1 MNILKQITRRLT
13 SPTPNFW
20 KKVIRFGLTLT
31 AISTGLLLA
40 PEGIELP
47 PIVQKIAGYF
57 ATAGFVATVIGK
69 ATTTDHELSN
79 K

>member
-1 MNILKQITRRLT
+1 MKTLWQRLL
-13 SPTPNFW
+13 SETPNFW
-20 KKVIRFGLTLT
+20 KKVLKFGITLT

-47 PIVQKIAGYF
+47 DVVQHIAGHL
-57 ATAGFVATVIGK
+57 ATAGFVLTVVAK
-69 ATTTDHELSN
+69 ATTTDNELSR